1 MKTLLLVFLL
11 GVALGAIGFY
21 YSRSRQAG
29 ADAVPPRVVVSNTPT
44 APDPADNP
52 ASAGTVAASGTAV
65 SAGGTAA
72 SGSSASASASGTAA
86 KPTVMEQ
93 ARGTA
98 VAARDAVA
106 QKLVEW
112 KLTPADIKEELA
124 TTSRV
129 VREKARSTGAAISS
143 GVSNARIIAVIK
155 AKYTLDRNLDTAGI
169 SVDCDAGKVTL
180 TGTLADAALV
190 GRAITLALDT
200 EGVNEVVSLLT
211 VSASGT
217 PVTPTASATPAASGA
232 DADKKA
238 GSGKK

>member
-1 MKTLLLVFLL
+1 MKTSLLVFLL

-21 YSRSRQAG
+21 YSPLRQAR
-29 ADAVPPRVVVSNTPT
+29 ADAAPPRVVASNKTT
-44 APDPADNP
+44 ASDTSGKA
-52 ASAGTVAASGTAV
+52 ASSGTATASG
-65 SAGGTAA
+65 SAATSGSSAGTAA
-72 SGSSASASASGTAA
+72 SGTA
-86 KPTVMEQ
+86 KPTVMEH
-93 ARGTA
+93 ARDTA
-98 VAARDAVA
+98 AAARDAVA

-124 TTSRV
+124 KTSRV
-129 VREKARSTGAAISS
+129 VREKARSTGTAISA

-155 AKYTLDRNLDTAGI
+155 AKYTLDRDLDTAGI

-211 VSASGT
+211 VSA
-217 PVTPTASATPAASGA
+217 PAA

-238 GSGKK
+238 DPAKK